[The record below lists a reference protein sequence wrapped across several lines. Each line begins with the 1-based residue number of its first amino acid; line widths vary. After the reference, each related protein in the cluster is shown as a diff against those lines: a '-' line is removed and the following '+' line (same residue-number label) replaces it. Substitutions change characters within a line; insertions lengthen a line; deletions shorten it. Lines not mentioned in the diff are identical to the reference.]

1 MKKIGLV
8 FKWLFE
14 KLDEIFSLESIYSIT
29 SLLLYIDLVD
39 DFAEDFINFTN
50 YQKLVSV
57 SLSSLIVSSFFITPY
72 VISIK
77 KLLENKDNDK
87 K

>member
-1 MKKIGLV
+1 MKKIGSV

-14 KLDEIFSLESIYSIT
+14 KLDEIFSLENIYSIT
-29 SLLLYIDLVD
+29 SLFLYINLVD

-72 VISIK
+72 VFSIK